1 MGEIL
6 AERLGY
12 RFCERFGEEQCKKG
26 WQVRLNI
33 SILQEFFKHVSI
45 QVCFR
50 HASRELQESLNMAL
64 LPSPDEGL
72 RMVYN
77 R

>member
-6 AERLGY
+6 VIGWVRGLVRRE
-12 RFCERFGEEQCKKG
+12 CKKG
-26 WQVRLNI
+26 AQVCLNK

-50 HASRELQESLNMAL
+50 HASSELQESLNLAL
-64 LPSPDEGL
+64 RPSPDEGL
-72 RMVYN
+72 RMVHN
-77 R
+77 C